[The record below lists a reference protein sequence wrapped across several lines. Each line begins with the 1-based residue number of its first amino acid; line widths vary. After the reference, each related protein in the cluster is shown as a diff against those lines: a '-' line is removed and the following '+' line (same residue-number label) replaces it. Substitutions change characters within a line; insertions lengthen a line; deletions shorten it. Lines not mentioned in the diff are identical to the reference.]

1 MNLSHYALLSHL
13 FDYPQTH
20 FHSLSLEVKQN
31 LDLKYTKAHAS
42 LAQFISHATSMEL
55 KELQEIFTRSFDIQA
70 ATTLDVGYLL
80 FGDDYKRGQL
90 LVHLNQEHQKT
101 KNSCGTEL
109 PDHLP
114 NVLRL
119 ISKLKDQA
127 LIQELVS
134 EILAPSILKMLSDF
148 DPQRLEKRDAL
159 YEKVYQ
165 TVISI
170 EKEKA
175 LLYQKALQTLYEVL
189 IQDFN
194 IKPKP
199 LSLPSQEFLSSI
211 QQEIK
216 IEDQPSGGTPCSL

>member
-1 MNLSHYALLSHL
+1 MNLSQYALLSYL
-13 FDYPQTH
+13 FDYPDTH
-20 FHSLSLEVKQN
+20 FLSLTQEVRQN
-31 LDLKYTKAHAS
+31 LDPKYTKAHEALS
-42 LAQFISHATSMEL
+42 QFISHVSSMDV

-119 ISKLKDQA
+119 ISKLEDQD
-127 LIQELVS
+127 LIKELVS
-134 EILAPSILKMLSDF
+134 EILVPALLKMLSDF
-148 DPQRLEKRDAL
+148 DPARLQKRDVL
-159 YEKVYQ
+159 YEKYYQ

-175 LLYQKALQTLYEVL
+175 LLYRNALQALYEVF

-194 IKPKP
+194 IEPKT
-199 LSLPSQEFLSSI
+199 LSLPSQEFLSSL

-216 IEDQPSGGTPCSL
+216 IEGTGGTSCSH